1 MITEERLKELIKQGA
16 TIYDIFKGDIY
27 LIDLTMAKY
36 YDVPKY
42 IEYKNDYYN
51 CNLTRSIND
60 LFETKEEAEEYL
72 EFGNIIRPE
81 RLNLPTWKEFVK
93 LEENYDYGYN
103 TIKSFDDVKFG
114 YVNPY
119 NDKSTCLF
127 IEKSG
132 KTIYLTNM
140 VTKET
145 YLEARRLCKKLFLGE
160 E

>member
-1 MITEERLKELIKQGA
+1 MISKERLEELIKQGA

-27 LIDLTMAKY
+27 LVDLTMAKY

-51 CNLTRSIND
+51 CNLTRSIDD

-72 EFGNIIRPE
+72 EFGNITRTE
-81 RLNLPTWKEFVK
+81 RLDLPTWEEFNKKGCFYFVGKNYSFYQIYKRYNKIHLEWSDDETYYMTIQEWK
-93 LEENYDYGYN
+93 L
-103 TIKSFDDVKFG
+103 
-114 YVNPY
+114 
-119 NDKSTCLF
+119 
-127 IEKSG
+127 
-132 KTIYLTNM
+132 
-140 VTKET
+140 TKEN